1 MPKLTE
7 LKDGQKAKITGIS
20 GDRRYLSRVT
30 SIGLNVGCDIEMLQ
44 NVNNR
49 PVLVYGRDTMIAL
62 NRIGE
67 NNCGGVKIM
76 SAEKKIA
83 L

>member
-20 GDRRYLSRVT
+20 GDRHYLSRVT

-44 NVNNR
+44 NVRNR

-62 NRIGE
+62 NRNESERITVE
-67 NNCGGVKIM
+67 VTK
-76 SAEKKIA
+76 
-83 L
+83 